1 MKNEILAQALTNIDD
16 ALIAEANER
25 GARGSKITARTLM
38 RGIYRYGAVAACLV
52 LAIGVL
58 IAGNLGGQDVLLYGE
73 SIADSPRTVAEYMP
87 RAVAYYVEDTVR
99 VEDISLPLELQFK
112 KETTLTLG
120 EGMMLVL
127 DESGDTLYEG
137 TEYAANGSVSLIL
150 TIPGNTDSCVIKTNR
165 GYNIVL
171 TRNSESG
178 IWYVNIE
185 K

>member
-73 SIADSPRTVAEYMP
+73 SIADSPRTVQEYMP
-87 RAVAYYVEDTVR
+87 LALAHIVDTIDTPDVQ
-99 VEDISLPLELQFK
+99 IPLELEFK
-112 KETTLTLG
+112 KETKLTLTSG
-120 EGMMLVL
+120 TMLVL
-127 DESGDTLYEG
+127 DTSGETIYEG
-137 TEYAANGSVSLIL
+137 NEYAALGSTSMIITL
-150 TIPGNTDSCVIKTNR
+150 PGDIEECIIETNR